1 MRILIF
7 NTLYSPERVGGAEI
21 SVQLLAEALA
31 AKGYQVRV
39 VCLTKAGPR
48 LEASVNGVSV
58 VYLPL
63 RNIYWPFDG
72 KRQPLLKKIIWHL
85 LDQYNFLMKRSV
97 SKEIESF
104 RPDLV
109 HTNNLSGFSVSVW
122 SAAKKYGLKVLHT
135 SRDYYLFHHDCKLFD
150 SKARQNIEPRTLSVM
165 LLSMFKKFQSR
176 HVDAYV
182 GISKYI
188 ATLHTRHQFFINAS
202 DKVIYNTIPSPV
214 SGGGQPASQ
223 PPGDPHFLL
232 TFGFIGR
239 LTIDKGFDVFCKL
252 AKELANSG
260 PYRFV
265 AAGKFDDLGGMQQ
278 LAIESGVLHLGYV
291 PVNEFMGLVDFVVLP
306 SQWAEPFGRAVVEGI
321 AHGKIV
327 LTNRVGGISE
337 LAELLPNIH
346 FLEDF
351 EHNNIFSL
359 KPEQVMKVQMLQ
371 FESEYVCQQY
381 EDAYAA
387 LAGSRHASAEF

>member
-1 MRILIF
+1 M
-7 NTLYSPERVGGAEI
+7 
-21 SVQLLAEALA
+21 
-31 AKGYQVRV
+31 
-39 VCLTKAGPR
+39 GPR
-48 LEASVNGVSV
+48 REENVNGVSV

-63 RNIYWPFDG
+63 RNIYWPFEG
-72 KRQPLLKKIIWHL
+72 KRQPLLKRVIWHF
-85 LDQYNFLMKRSV
+85 LDQYNILMKKSV

-104 RPDLV
+104 RPDVV

-122 SAAKKYGLKVLHT
+122 TAAKEYGLKVLHT

-150 SKARQNIEPRTLSVM
+150 SKTRQNIEPRRLSVM

-188 ATLHTRHQFFINAS
+188 ATLHTRHRFFINAS

-214 SGGGQPASQ
+214 SDTGRPTSQ
-223 PPGDPHFLL
+223 SPGDPHLL
-232 TFGFIGR
+232 FTFGFIGR

-260 PYRFV
+260 RCRFV
-265 AAGKFDDLGGMQQ
+265 AAGKYDDFSGMQQ

-291 PVNEFMGLVDFVVLP
+291 SVDEFMSLVDVVILP
-306 SQWAEPFGRAVVEGI
+306 SQWAEPFGRAVVESI

-337 LAELLPNIH
+337 LSEILPNIH
-346 FLEDF
+346 FLEDL
-351 EHNNIFSL
+351 EQDNIFSL
-359 KPEQVMKVQMLQ
+359 EAEQVMNFQMLR
-371 FESEYVCQQY
+371 FEPQYVCQQY

-387 LAGSRHASAEF
+387 LAGSRHASAES